1 VMPVVR
7 LDDKPVGKGKPGELT
22 RKLQRVLAESLASGA
37 D

>member
-1 VMPVVR
+1 MPVVK
-7 LDDKPVGKGKPGELT
+7 LDDKPVGKGRPGELT